1 MSLSWPW
8 ALTAL
13 LAVPL
18 LLTARWW
25 FNRRRKRT
33 AVTVSSIALIR
44 AALPGRTAWRRRVP
58 VWLFLAGLVA
68 LAGGV
73 TRPQASVAVPSND
86 TTILLA
92 IDVSGSMCNTDIAP
106 NRLAVAVDAARGFV
120 ESQDGDTRIGLV
132 AFSGIAGLLVPP
144 TTDKQPLL
152 EAIDNLKTARGTA
165 IGQAILTSVDAI
177 AEINPEVAKTGV
189 DLGAPPDGLPVD
201 YQPDTIVV
209 LTDGSNTTGVDPVT
223 AAGQAAARRLRVYT
237 IGFGTTN
244 PQQMVCTAQQV
255 SGDSAFGGG
264 GFGGG
269 GFGGGRGGGN
279 REIDEDAL
287 TQVAD
292 LTGGR
297 YFKAEDAEQ
306 LTDVL
311 GDLPREFALTKQNV
325 EVTVWFLLL
334 GTLLAI
340 SGIGL
345 SLWWNRGP
353 ATRRPTPAGHPSAL
367 PNRPAAGYPSTD
379 PSAAGHPSATGHA
392 PPLSRPSATGY
403 LSATGHLPADR
414 RPSAAGHPPAGPR
427 PSAAGH
433 PPADPRP

>member
-8 ALTAL
+8 ALAAV

-18 LLTARWW
+18 LLLARWW

-44 AALPGRTAWRRRVP
+44 AALPGRTAWRRRIP
-58 VWLFLAGLVA
+58 VYLFLAGLVA
-68 LAGGV
+68 LAGGIA
-73 TRPQASVAVPSND
+73 RPQASVTVPSND

-106 NRLAVAVDAARGFV
+106 NRLAVAVDAAREFV
-120 ESQDGDTRIGLV
+120 EAQEGDTKIGLV

-144 TTDKQPLL
+144 TTDKDPLL
-152 EAIDNLKTARGTA
+152 EAIENLKTARGTA
-165 IGQAILTSVDAI
+165 IGQAILTSIDAI
-177 AEINPEVAKTGV
+177 AEINPDVAATGV
-189 DLGAPPDGLPVD
+189 DLNGIVPDGATAD
-201 YQPDTIVV
+201 YEPDTIVV

-223 AAGQAAARRLRVYT
+223 AAEQAAARRLRVYT

-244 PQQMVCTAQQV
+244 PQQMVCTANQI

-269 GFGGGRGGGN
+269 GFGGGGGRGGGN

-287 TQVAD
+287 TEVAD

-297 YFKAEDAEQ
+297 YFKAQDAEQ

-311 GDLPREFALTKQNV
+311 GDLPREFGLTKQNV
-325 EVTVWFLLL
+325 EVSVWFLLL
-334 GTLLAI
+334 GTLLVSAAV
-340 SGIGL
+340 GL

-353 ATRRPTPAGHPSAL
+353 AIRRP
-367 PNRPAAGYPSTD
+367 
-379 PSAAGHPSATGHA
+379 
-392 PPLSRPSATGY
+392 
-403 LSATGHLPADR
+403 
-414 RPSAAGHPPAGPR
+414 
-427 PSAAGH
+427 
-433 PPADPRP
+433 

>member
-8 ALTAL
+8 ALAAV

-18 LLTARWW
+18 LLLARWW

-44 AALPGRTAWRRRVP
+44 AALPGRTAWRRRIP
-58 VWLFLAGLVA
+58 VYLFLIGLLA
-68 LAGGV
+68 LATGV
-73 TRPQASVAVPSND
+73 ARPQASVAVPSND

-106 NRLAVAVDAARGFV
+106 NRLAVAVDAAREFV
-120 ESQDGDTRIGLV
+120 EAQEGDTRIGLV

-144 TTDKQPLL
+144 TTDKKPLL
-152 EAIDNLKTARGTA
+152 DAIDNLKTARGTA
-165 IGQAILTSVDAI
+165 IGQAILTSIDAI
-177 AEINPEVAKTGV
+177 SEINPEVAGTGV
-189 DLGAPPDGLPVD
+189 ELDAVTPDGAPVD
-201 YQPDTIVV
+201 YHADTIVV

-223 AAGQAAARRLRVYT
+223 AAEQAAARRLRVYT
-237 IGFGTTN
+237 IGFGTTE
-244 PQQMVCTAQQV
+244 PQQMVCTPDQV

-269 GFGGGRGGGN
+269 GFGGGGGRGGGN
-279 REIDEDAL
+279 REIDEEAL
-287 TQVAD
+287 TRVAD

-311 GDLPREFALTKQNV
+311 ADLPREFGLTKQNV
-325 EVTVWFLLL
+325 EVSVLFLLL
-334 GTLLAI
+334 GTLLVTA
-340 SGIGL
+340 GVTL

-353 ATRRPTPAGHPSAL
+353 AIKT
-367 PNRPAAGYPSTD
+367 
-379 PSAAGHPSATGHA
+379 
-392 PPLSRPSATGY
+392 
-403 LSATGHLPADR
+403 
-414 RPSAAGHPPAGPR
+414 
-427 PSAAGH
+427 
-433 PPADPRP
+433 